1 MNRKTSSIP
10 ARKRAAVALLVP
22 FLDPL
27 RWAKRAV
34 GLGEELARL
43 VVLSLLGGAPARGK
57 QQRNKRTSQ
66 NVRQLLLLAWSVDD
80 GGFGFSGIHLLVELI
95 VARVAVT
102 GLVGRREARIVR
114 RRSDLC
120 ARANALAHEARVV
133 ASSRRG
139 PERSPRTHL
148 HFNLLLLVFLL
159 LLLRTFG
166 LIGRL
171 RSKACQQFGT
181 CTTPLFRRPDVRV
194 RRKSNVPQRG
204 PRPPR
209 PPRRAPPR
217 PRTRPP
223 SATSTTPWSILV

>member
-1 MNRKTSSIP
+1 MNRKTTSIP

-43 VVLSLLGGAPARGK
+43 VVLSLLGGA
-57 QQRNKRTSQ
+57 
-66 NVRQLLLLAWSVDD
+66 
-80 GGFGFSGIHLLVELI
+80 LVELV

-114 RRSDLC
+114 RRSDL
-120 ARANALAHEARVV
+120 
-133 ASSRRG
+133 
-139 PERSPRTHL
+139 

-166 LIGRL
+166 LSGGLGRL
-171 RSKACQQFGT
+171 DLLDGLHLALALGRRQRH
-181 CTTPLFRRPDVRV
+181 RRPHGR
-194 RRKSNVPQRG
+194 S
-204 PRPPR
+204 
-209 PPRRAPPR
+209 
-217 PRTRPP
+217 
-223 SATSTTPWSILV
+223 SSS

>member
-43 VVLSLLGGAPARGK
+43 VVLSLLGGA
-57 QQRNKRTSQ
+57 
-66 NVRQLLLLAWSVDD
+66 
-80 GGFGFSGIHLLVELI
+80 LVELV

-102 GLVGRREARIVR
+102 GLVGRREARIVW
-114 RRSDLC
+114 RRSDL
-120 ARANALAHEARVV
+120 
-133 ASSRRG
+133 
-139 PERSPRTHL
+139 
-148 HFNLLLLVFLL
+148 HFDLLLLVFLL

-171 RSKACQQFGT
+171 SGGLGRLDLLDGLHLALALG
-181 CTTPLFRRPDVRV
+181 RR
-194 RRKSNVPQRG
+194 QRH
-204 PRPPR
+204 R
-209 PPRRAPPR
+209 
-217 PRTRPP
+217 
-223 SATSTTPWSILV
+223 